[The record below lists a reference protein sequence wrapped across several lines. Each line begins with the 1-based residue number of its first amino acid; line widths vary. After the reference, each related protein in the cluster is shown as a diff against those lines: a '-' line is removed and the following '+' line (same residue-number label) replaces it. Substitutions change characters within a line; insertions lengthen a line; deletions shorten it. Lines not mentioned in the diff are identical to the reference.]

1 MTKNETSSRHQW
13 SVVVPQTSTKDHG
26 DIRRFGDPTRHPELG
41 FEGCRTLYE
50 AFRRGQQLNPLGAC
64 LGFRASSTNGMATPY
79 IYSSYTEILARVN
92 AFAAGLDTLNLVPP
106 TQEKESM
113 TLIGLYMKNCMEWF
127 IAEQAIFC
135 VSGATVPFYDTL
147 GPESVEFIL
156 KQTSTKTVVATRSE
170 LERLCTVKK
179 SGKCPF
185 FEVVVLADG
194 VTTDATKMAK
204 QAGLQ
209 IMSFAKVEAVG
220 AQRIATEGH
229 KHRPPCGK
237 DVFTFCYTSG
247 TTGDPKGALLTHENL
262 ISAIAGVTN
271 VFPLETTDRHLSYL
285 PLAHI
290 FERVIMCQIYVQ
302 GASIA
307 FFRGDP
313 LLLIEDMQA
322 CRPTILPAAPRVLNK
337 IYDKIQVGI
346 ATAGGMKKKLFDAA
360 VAAKTRNLI
369 AKGQLKH
376 GFYDKLIFSKIK
388 KGLGMDCLRM
398 MVSGSAPLSKTV
410 MNFYRI
416 MLGCPVI
423 EGYGQTE
430 GSAATCVSML
440 DDMSTAGHVGPP
452 QPAVEI
458 VLADVPDMGYL
469 HTDTSH
475 KGQPCQGRG
484 EIWVRGPTVFKGYYK
499 QPEKTTETV
508 DKEGWLHSGDIG
520 LWTVDGNLQIIDRKK
535 NIFKLSQGEY
545 VAPEKIENIV
555 IQSLLVGQAFVHGD
569 SLQTYLV
576 AIIVPDE
583 EAVRRVLEE
592 SGESAL
598 AKASFAEIC
607 QSEKLKKVIEGEIIR
622 LGKVNGLHGF
632 EIPGALHLSEELFSV
647 ENDLLTPTFKLKRH
661 QARIKYDRVI
671 EEMYAS
677 LAKPISKL

>member
-1 MTKNETSSRHQW
+1 MR
-13 SVVVPQTSTKDHG
+13 
-26 DIRRFGDPTRHPELG
+26 
-41 FEGCRTLYE
+41 
-50 AFRRGQQLNPLGAC
+50 LNC
-64 LGFRASSTNGMATPY
+64 
-79 IYSSYTEILARVN
+79 
-92 AFAAGLDTLNLVPP
+92 
-106 TQEKESM
+106 
-113 TLIGLYMKNCMEWF
+113 F
-127 IAEQAIFC
+127 IEYHYL
-135 VSGATVPFYDTL
+135 VPFYDTL
-147 GPESVEFIL
+147 GPESAEFIL

-170 LERLCTVKK
+170 LERLCIVKK
-179 SGKCPF
+179 AGQCPH

-194 VTTDATKMAK
+194 VTSAAASMAK
-204 QAGLQ
+204 RAGLQ

-229 KHRPPCGK
+229 KHHPPCGK

-290 FERVIMCQIYVQ
+290 FERVIMCQIYIQ

-313 LLLIEDMQA
+313 LLLIEDIQA

-346 ATAGGMKKKLFDAA
+346 AAAGGMKKKLFDAA
-360 VAAKTRNLI
+360 VAAKTKNLM
-369 AKGQLKH
+369 ATGQLTH
-376 GFYDKLIFSKIK
+376 HFYDKILFSKIK
-388 KGLGMDCLRM
+388 KGLGMDCMRM
-398 MVSGSAPLSKTV
+398 MVSGSAPLSKHV

-416 MLGCPVI
+416 MLGCPVV

-440 DDMSTAGHVGPP
+440 EDMSTAGHVGPP

-458 VLADVPDMGYL
+458 VLADVADMGYL
-469 HTDTSH
+469 HTDTNH

-484 EIWVRGPTVFKGYYK
+484 EIWVRGPPVFKGYYK
-499 QPEKTTETV
+499 DPVRTMETV
-508 DKEGWLHSGDIG
+508 DSEGWLHSGDIG

-569 SLQTYLV
+569 SLQSYLV
-576 AIIVPDE
+576 AIIVPAE
-583 EAVRRVLEE
+583 EAVRKVLEE

-598 AKASFAEIC
+598 AKVSFAEIC
-607 QSEKLKKVIEGEIIR
+607 RSEKLKAVIDGEIKR
-622 LGKVNGLHGF
+622 LGKENGLHGF
-632 EIPGALHLSEELFSV
+632 EIPRALHLSDELFSV
-647 ENDLLTPTFKLKRH
+647 ENGLLTPTFKLKRQ
-661 QARIKYDRVI
+661 QAQNKYERVI
-671 EEMYAS
+671 EQMYAS
-677 LAKPISKL
+677 MPKPKSKL